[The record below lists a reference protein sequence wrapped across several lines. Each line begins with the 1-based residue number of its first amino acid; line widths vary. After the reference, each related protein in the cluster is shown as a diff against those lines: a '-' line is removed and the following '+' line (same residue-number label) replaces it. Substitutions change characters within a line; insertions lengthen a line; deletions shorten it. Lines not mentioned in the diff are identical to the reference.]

1 MSRKSFVLGIGI
13 AVVLASAVSGVL
25 VLLVRS
31 EPSAYSRVA
40 APAGEARE
48 TCSKEFVSGLTDLM
62 NYIQWEDAASAKE
75 WEVVFTEQ
83 QINSFLD
90 EDFVHSGMNE
100 KLLPECISE
109 PRVAIERDRLRVMFR
124 YGSGAWST
132 VISID
137 LNVWLAGKEPNVVA
151 LELKSFRAG
160 SLPISAQSL
169 LERISDGLRRNSV
182 EVSWYR
188 YNGNP
193 VAVLHFQSDPP
204 NSFVQLKNLTLEEG
218 QITLHGSSA
227 DDAGA
232 LLLVPFSPRRA
243 WERSMP
249 GRALALR

>member
-13 AVVLASAVSGVL
+13 AILLACAVAGVL
-25 VLLVRS
+25 VLLVRN

-40 APAGEARE
+40 VPGGDARE
-48 TCSKEFVSGLTDLM
+48 TGSKEFLSSLTDLI
-62 NYIQWEDAASAKE
+62 NVQWEEAASAKE

-83 QINSFLD
+83 QINSFFD

-100 KLLPECISE
+100 KLLPEGISE
-109 PRVAIERDRLRVMFR
+109 PRVAIERDMLRLMFR
-124 YGSGAWST
+124 YGRGAWST

-169 LERISDGLRRNSV
+169 LERISDALRRNYL

-188 YNGNP
+188 FRGNP
-193 VAVLHFQSDPP
+193 VAVLHFQSDPQ
-204 NSFVQLKNLTLEEG
+204 NTFVQLKNLKLEPG
-218 QITLHGSSA
+218 QITLHGSSS
-227 DDAGA
+227 DGTGA
-232 LLLVPFSPRRA
+232 ALPLLFSPRHA
-243 WERSMP
+243 WEKSAR
-249 GRALALR
+249 GRALASR

>member
-1 MSRKSFVLGIGI
+1 MSRKSFLLGIGI
-13 AVVLASAVSGVL
+13 ALFLMGTVSGAL
-25 VLLVRS
+25 VLLVRN

-48 TCSKEFVSGLTDLM
+48 TCSKEFVGGLTDLM
-62 NYIQWEDAASAKE
+62 NYIQWEEAASAKE
-75 WEVVFTEQ
+75 WEVIFTEQ
-83 QINSFLD
+83 QINSFFD

-100 KLLPECISE
+100 KLLPEGISE
-109 PRVAIERDRLRVMFR
+109 PRVAIERDMLRLMFR

-169 LERISDGLRRNSV
+169 LERISDALRRNYV

-193 VAVLHFQSDPP
+193 VAVLHFQSDAQH
-204 NSFVQLKNLTLEEG
+204 SFVQLKDLKIEQG
-218 QITLHGSSA
+218 QITLHGCSS
-227 DDAGA
+227 DEVGGA
-232 LLLVPFSPRRA
+232 LRLPFFPRHLGENEA
-243 WERSMP
+243 L
-249 GRALALR
+249 GRVVALR